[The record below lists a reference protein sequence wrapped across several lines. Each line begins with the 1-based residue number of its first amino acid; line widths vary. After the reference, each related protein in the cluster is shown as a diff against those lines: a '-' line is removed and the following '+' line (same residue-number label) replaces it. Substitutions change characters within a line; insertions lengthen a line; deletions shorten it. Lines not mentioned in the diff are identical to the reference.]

1 MSEAYRGE
9 EKWSILSRFWLHIL
23 ELRKLYLELEQNNA
37 HVVLQLANNVLGSF
51 ASFSP
56 DSDND
61 DDADDD
67 CHEDDFDDDDS
78 SFKD

>member
-1 MSEAYRGE
+1 MTRHQFFPACPPFVNTVY
-9 EKWSILSRFWLHIL
+9 
-23 ELRKLYLELEQNNA
+23 
-37 HVVLQLANNVLGSF
+37 VVLHLVNNVLGSF

-67 CHEDDFDDDDS
+67 CHEDDFDDDDN

>member
-23 ELRKLYLELEQNNA
+23 ELRKLYLEPGANA

-61 DDADDD
+61 DDPDDD
-67 CHEDDFDDDDS
+67 YHEDDFDDDDNS
-78 SFKD
+78 IKD